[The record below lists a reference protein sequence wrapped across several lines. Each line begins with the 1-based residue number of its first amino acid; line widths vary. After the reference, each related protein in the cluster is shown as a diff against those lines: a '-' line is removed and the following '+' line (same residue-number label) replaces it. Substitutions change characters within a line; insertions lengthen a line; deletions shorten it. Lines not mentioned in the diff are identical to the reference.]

1 MGYKVGDMVVYPRH
15 GAARVEA
22 ITERTVRGVTR
33 EYLEL
38 SVLSADGLVI
48 NVPVDNAKKVGV
60 RDIVDANEVAKVFE
74 ILRTPII
81 EKEMNWSR
89 RYKLNVEKIATGDVN
104 NIAEVVRDLAQRDVD
119 EHGLSAGEKRM
130 LTKARSILTSEIAL
144 SEKIEEALD
153 AYISDFPIMD
163 TQITYD
169 IQDAED
175 KDWNQEWEEQGFAP
189 IFVDDQVVIYDAKH
203 PELYPDTSNRPDII
217 EIGIEAK
224 LAFGTGNHETTRMII
239 SQLLQMPIKTKR
251 ILDCG
256 TGTGILGLT
265 SSKLGA
271 KDVVGY
277 DIDEWSV
284 ENAKHNAVLNGVD
297 NMEVFFGNSSVLN
310 HVSGVFDVV
319 MANINRNILLEDMKL
334 FRSVMNIGG
343 SLILSGFYEEDIPVL
358 LENAAE
364 LGLHE
369 TNRHV
374 DNNWACLVLGE

>member
-1 MGYKVGDMVVYPRH
+1 MPGKTRAESYRKKNRKSIEKDMKYLVATFNIETSADLMQACQDLLAD
-15 GAARVEA
+15 GAAEA
-22 ITERTVRGVTR
+22 GFESFEETE
-33 EYLEL
+33 
-38 SVLSADGLVI
+38 
-48 NVPVDNAKKVGV
+48 
-60 RDIVDANEVAKVFE
+60 
-74 ILRTPII
+74 
-81 EKEMNWSR
+81 
-89 RYKLNVEKIATGDVN
+89 TGMEAYVQK
-104 NIAEVVRDLAQRDVD
+104 DLFD
-119 EHGLSAGEKRM
+119 K
-130 LTKARSILTSEIAL
+130 
-144 SEKIEEALD
+144 EALD
-153 AYISDFPIMD
+153 AYIADFPIMD

-175 KDWNQEWEEQGFAP
+175 KDWNQEWEEQGFDP
-189 IFVDDQVVIYDAKH
+189 IFVGDQVVIYDAKH
-203 PELYPDTSNRPDII
+203 PELYPDTSDRPDII

-239 SQLLQMPIKTKR
+239 AQLLKMPVKTKR

-265 SSKLGA
+265 ASKLGA

-297 NMEVFFGNSSVLN
+297 NMEVLFGNSCVLN

-334 FRSVMNIGG
+334 FRSVMNMGG
-343 SLILSGFYEEDIPVL
+343 TLILSGFYEEDVPVL
-358 LENAAE
+358 LEKADE

-369 TNRHV
+369 ITRQV
-374 DNNWACLVLGE
+374 DNNWTCLVLGA